1 MALNSRVERKTDIQ
15 CLKTGEL
22 DVESGDNKKNSWSA
36 AISATSNQNGDQTG
50 CEDRIMPEQEASERR
65 RSGHTDTRNS
75 NNSPL
80 PGQRPAEQLPRRNF
94 QIPRKIKE
102 RKGCALSVLFPTEA
116 ALCHNSS
123 AACCK
128 PAFPTG

>member
-1 MALNSRVERKTDIQ
+1 MALNPEVERKTDIE

-22 DVESGDNKKNSWSA
+22 DLESCDSKTNSLSA

-50 CEDRIMPEQEASERR
+50 CEDGVMPEQEASERR
-65 RSGHTDTRNS
+65 RSGQTAARSSD
-75 NNSPL
+75 NSPL
-80 PGQRPAEQLPRRNF
+80 PGQRQAEELPRRNF